1 MSSVGVTVPINLV
14 QIIEELMMNPKILPL
29 LVLPL
34 LAFGVMLWS
43 HVAEL
48 KRLRRDARN
57 HFASAAKASRASVVD
72 PQSQT
77 TRIEIPLNAA
87 SLHGGSVPSD
97 APESWTAPKNS
108 SDTVSLPL

>member
-1 MSSVGVTVPINLV
+1 MPINLV
-14 QIIEELMMNPKILPL
+14 QIIEELVTNPKILPL

-43 HVAEL
+43 HIAEL

-57 HFASAAKASRASVVD
+57 HFASAARASRASVVD
-72 PQSQT
+72 KQPET
-77 TRIEIPLNAA
+77 TRIEIPLDA
-87 SLHGGSVPSD
+87 SKLHSGSVPSG
-97 APESWTAPKNS
+97 APEAWTSSENS

>member
-1 MSSVGVTVPINLV
+1 VAVPINLV
-14 QIIEELMMNPKILPL
+14 QIIEELVTNPKVLPL

-43 HVAEL
+43 HVTEL

-57 HFASAAKASRASVVD
+57 HLAPAARTSRNSVVD
-72 PQSQT
+72 KQVQT
-77 TRIEIPLNAA
+77 TRIEIPLDA
-87 SLHGGSVPSD
+87 SKLHSGSVPSD
-97 APESWTAPKNS
+97 APETWTAPKNS